1 MPTSPWVLNLST
13 TPPDIYN
20 GDATNTLHSAFE
32 PPYPYVFWG
41 VNSTE
46 DDIVHQGQ
54 LDYHSPAFSSPFPY
68 VFWGVSATGDDVVHA
83 GAVEIENLGAF
94 INSNLGKVVIPSSV
108 QSIGEYSFSGTTL
121 SVVTISEDCTYYP
134 TSFPANCE
142 VHFYEEV
149 N

>member
-1 MPTSPWVLNLST
+1 MAEPNWVLDLSS
-13 TPPDIYN
+13 TPPKIYN
-20 GDATNTLHSAFE
+20 SRGAGAVHNALE
-32 PPYPYVFWG
+32 PPYPSYFWYIESVPKLSIKNG
-41 VNSTE
+41 AYRE
-46 DDIVHQGQ
+46 
-54 LDYHSPAFSSPFPY
+54 
-68 VFWGVSATGDDVVHA
+68 ATKM
-83 GAVEIENLGAF
+83 GAF

-121 SVVTISEDCTYYP
+121 SAVTISEDCTYFP